1 MVLLMSED
9 MSVVMGGPWHFPM
22 LPVLL
27 LLQVAEIRNT
37 PEVIKNWRR
46 KSGNSIKLI
55 PSLIRS
61 LVQVPT
67 SSGNRH
73 STDGDAAEGVFT
85 SSY

>member
-9 MSVVMGGPWHFPM
+9 MNIVMGGPV

-27 LLQVAEIRNT
+27 LQGAEIRNI
-37 PEVIKNWRR
+37 PKVVKNWRR
-46 KSGNSIKLI
+46 KSGNSMKLI

-61 LVQVPT
+61 LVHLPT

-73 STDGDAAEGVFT
+73 STDGGAAEGVFT
-85 SSY
+85 YSY